1 MKVLVADD
9 VAEVGLQQLRE
20 RGDIEVCVQT
30 GLSEDDL
37 CQAVRDADA
46 LIVRS
51 QTKVTARVLEAAAQ
65 LKVVGRAGVG
75 VDNIDVE
82 AATRRGVVVINA
94 PDGNTISAC
103 EHTLAMLMAMARRIP
118 DAHQSMRQGR
128 WDRKAYVGVELSGK
142 TLAIIGLGRIGR
154 EVAKRAQAFNMN
166 VVCYDPFL
174 SRERAQELGIT
185 SLPLNDALAQA
196 DFVTVHTP
204 LTRDTRHLLGPEQF
218 ANMKPGVRIV
228 HCARGGVIDEQAL
241 VAALRDGRVAA
252 AALDVFEQ
260 EPLPDGHPLR
270 SLENVIL
277 TPHLGASTVE
287 AQVNVAIS
295 VAAEIADILSGL
307 PAKNAVNLPA
317 LSVEQEA
324 HLRPYLTLAEKL
336 GTLAG
341 QLYTGALSHL
351 EITYGGELG
360 EVASEFVCRT
370 LLKGLLSSRY
380 GEEVNYVNA
389 RFLAEMDGLSLRE
402 VRQTKSKVFTNL
414 LTLAV
419 TVDGVR
425 HTVAGTVYNGLGPRL
440 VEIDG
445 YPLDAEPQPRMLF
458 TRHVDQPGMIGRIG
472 TLLGEAD
479 INIASMQ
486 VGRRESGGEAVMLLA
501 VDKVVPDSV
510 LAEVRRM
517 SGIQQVSTIRL

>member
-20 RGDIEVCVQT
+20 LPGVHVEVQT
-30 GLSEDDL
+30 GMSEDEL
-37 CQAVRDADA
+37 CRAIVDADA

-75 VDNIDVE
+75 VDNIDVD

-103 EHTLAMLMAMARRIP
+103 EHTFAMLMSMARRIP
-118 DAHQSMRQGR
+118 DAHQSMREGR
-128 WDRKAYVGVELSGK
+128 WDRKAYVGVEVSGK
-142 TLAIIGLGRIGR
+142 TLAIVGLGRIGR

-185 SLPLNDALAQA
+185 SLSLDDALAQA
-196 DFVTVHTP
+196 DFLTIHTP
-204 LTRDTRHLLGPEQF
+204 LTRDTRHLLSAEQF
-218 ANMKPGVRIV
+218 AKMKPGVRIV

-241 VAALRDGRVAA
+241 IQALREGKVAA
-252 AALDVFEQ
+252 AALDVFEA
-260 EPLPDGHPLR
+260 EPLPADHPLR
-270 SLENVIL
+270 QMENVVL

-295 VAAEIADILSGL
+295 VAAEIADILRGL

-324 HLRPYLTLAEKL
+324 HLRPYLTLGEKL
-336 GTLAG
+336 GELAG

-360 EVASEFVCRT
+360 DVAVDFVGRT

-380 GEEVNYVNA
+380 GDEVNYVNA

-414 LTLAV
+414 LSVAV
-419 TVDGVR
+419 TVDGIR
-425 HTVAGTVYNGLGPRL
+425 HSVAGTIYNGLGPRL

-501 VDKVVPDSV
+501 VDKVVPDAVIGEIS
-510 LAEVRRM
+510 RIP
-517 SGIQQVSTIRL
+517 GIQQVSTISL

>member
-1 MKVLVADD
+1 MRVLVADD
-9 VAEVGLQQLRE
+9 VAEAGLQRLRE
-20 RGDIEVCVQT
+20 LPQVEVDVEIGMDEEQ
-30 GLSEDDL
+30 L
-37 CQAVRDADA
+37 CRSIRDADA

-51 QTKVTARVLEAAAQ
+51 QTKVTARVIEAADR
-65 LKVVGRAGVG
+65 LKVIGRAGVG

-82 AATRRGVVVINA
+82 AATRHGIVVVNA

-103 EHTLAMLMAMARRIP
+103 EHTFALLMAMARRIP
-118 DAHQSMRQGR
+118 HADQSLRQGR
-128 WDRKAYVGVELSGK
+128 WDRKSHVGVELAGK

-154 EVAKRAQAFNMN
+154 EVAKRAIAFQMK

-174 SRERAQELGIT
+174 SPERAQELGIT
-185 SLPLNDALAQA
+185 SLPLAEALEVA
-196 DFVTVHTP
+196 DFLTVHTP
-204 LTRDTRHLLGPEQF
+204 LTRETRHMLGADAFRQ
-218 ANMKPGVRIV
+218 MKPGIRIV

-241 VAALRDGRVAA
+241 VEALREGRVAA

-260 EPLPDGHPLR
+260 EPLPVDHPLR
-270 SLENVIL
+270 EFENVIL

-287 AQVNVAIS
+287 AQVNVAIA
-295 VAAEIADILSGL
+295 VAAEVADILLGR

-317 LSVEQEA
+317 LSPEQEA
-324 HLRPYLTLAEKL
+324 HLRPYLTLGEKL
-336 GTLAG
+336 GMLAG
-341 QLYTGALSHL
+341 QLYPGAVSHL

-360 EVASEFVCRT
+360 EVASEFVRRT
-370 LLKGLLSSRY
+370 VLKGLLSGRY
-380 GEEVNYVNA
+380 GDEVNYVNA
-389 RFLAEMDGLSLRE
+389 PFLAEMDGLSMRE
-402 VRQTKSKVFTNL
+402 VRQAKSRVFTNL

-419 TVDGVR
+419 TVDGER
-425 HTVAGTVYNGLGPRL
+425 HTVAGTVYNGLGPRI

-486 VGRRESGGEAVMLLA
+486 VGRRETGGEAVMLLA
-501 VDKVVPDSV
+501 VDRTVPESV
-510 LAEVRRM
+510 IDEIGRIP
-517 SGIQQVSTIRL
+517 GIQRVTTIGL